1 MQNWKNGFVFF
12 LISVNCYAVTICFR
26 IRFFNKLAGIWISLF
41 LNVPTGIQ
49 GIKQCTW
56 SSGSYSPQKNTNKY
70 RAILGTWIL
79 QTPNTLDCRKAYRN
93 LLIKRKL
100 SCLFHY
106 IVVLNKYLSTGIL
119 WNSFMEYKMFRVFF
133 LFKQCFISNFS
144 VLLGCVFE
152 GHEPKSDLK

>member
-26 IRFFNKLAGIWISLF
+26 IRFFQQISGDLSKPISECSF
-41 LNVPTGIQ
+41 SLTHTGIQ

-133 LFKQCFISNFS
+133 FI
-144 VLLGCVFE
+144 
-152 GHEPKSDLK
+152 